1 MDDIETVYKVL
12 LSESERDLVM
22 KLLTDHMLSIP
33 NVHESGPE
41 YLKAWETLNEVKIAS
56 EFKLN
61 NKMGD

>member
-12 LSESERDLVM
+12 LSESERNLVM

-41 YLKAWETLNEVKIAS
+41 YLNAWQTLNEVKIAS
-56 EFKLN
+56 EWEVKS
-61 NKMGD
+61 